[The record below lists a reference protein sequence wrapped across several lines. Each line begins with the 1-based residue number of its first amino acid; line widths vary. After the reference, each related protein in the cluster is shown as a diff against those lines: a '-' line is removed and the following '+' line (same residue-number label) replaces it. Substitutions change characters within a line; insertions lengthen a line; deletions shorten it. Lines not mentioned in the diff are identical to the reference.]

1 MYKEVGEPQHEERLS
16 IEPYLSKMK
25 REKSSF
31 KYQRGV
37 YVCVYVQYI
46 YILQYMYVYIC
57 IYTYLNVY
65 VCVLIFRYNSNMI
78 RQYLYLLACVKSS
91 SSDITKS

>member
-37 YVCVYVQYI
+37 YVYVHVCVYVQY
-46 YILQYMYVYIC
+46 MYVYVC
-57 IYTYLNVY
+57 IYTYLYVY
-65 VCVLIFRYNSNMI
+65 VCVLIFR
-78 RQYLYLLACVKSS
+78 
-91 SSDITKS
+91 